1 VGYEVIDEH
10 GPVSGADRSVTGST
24 RRQEPYDFDT
34 LEPLEPTPSAAER
47 MPGRPDLRRLLHLPA
62 VLASCAL
69 LVGAIV
75 GGYVVH
81 QHNVGKAAAQERSV
95 LQAVA
100 VAENQMASG
109 VNGVRVATLTVRLTN
124 FGPEPIQPVLSD
136 DGHTPSQ
143 VSPLVQ
149 ASTEH
154 PEAEAK
160 GGDAMVTI
168 TVPLACDQELGDLL
182 LPVRTV
188 DHRVHQVSVHS
199 PDSAALQ
206 QDRTMCNDGGID
218 EPTLVEASL
227 SGDLDNPYVVIRNK
241 ATQARRIWLGE
252 PGPGGSI
259 VGPRGV
265 TIRLEPKLPQDVEGN
280 GTLRLKLVVTA
291 SRCER
296 DVAALEQANT
306 WIAFQD
312 THIGMGVQPP
322 LDGYRGYIGVGL
334 SSLITNAF
342 VRACH

>member
-1 VGYEVIDEH
+1 MGYEVIDEH
-10 GPVSGADRSVTGST
+10 GPVSGADRSGAASA

-34 LEPLEPTPSAAER
+34 LQPLEPAPAAGER
-47 MPGRPDLRRLLHLPA
+47 TRGRPELGRLLHLPA

-69 LVGAIV
+69 LVGAVV

-81 QHNVGKAAAQERSV
+81 QHNVGQAAAQQRSV

-124 FGPEPIQPVLSD
+124 FGPEPIRPVLSD
-136 DGHTPSQ
+136 NGHAPSQ

-149 ASTEH
+149 ASTGH

-160 GGDAMVTI
+160 GGDAMVTM

-182 LPVRTV
+182 LNVRTI
-188 DHRVHQVSVHS
+188 DDRVHQVSVHS

-206 QDRTMCNDGGID
+206 QDRTMCYDGVSD
-218 EPTLVEASL
+218 EPTLVEAGL
-227 SGDLDNPYVVIRNK
+227 SGDLDNPYIVIRNK

-265 TIRLEPKLPQDVEGN
+265 TIRLVPKLPQDVEGN

-291 SRCER
+291 NRCER

-312 THIGMGVQPP
+312 TNIGMGVKPP

-342 VRACH
+342 VQACR